1 MVPESPN
8 REKNSFLIDS
18 GFFFRVVQVEIMEK
32 GGLEM
37 FKTAAVSFR
46 TRQELLELLDHVS
59 RESECSRSSLIET
72 ILQKFLAD
80 KDGNGVQVE
89 NQVEIKG
96 GAPAA
101 DEGELSDGIVYI
113 SMGKLRIGLPKDLGC
128 KIIFDE
134 KNSAFRLDL
143 LPGEENLSNVVEL
156 RKEA

>member
-1 MVPESPN
+1 
-8 REKNSFLIDS
+8 
-18 GFFFRVVQVEIMEK
+18 MEK

-89 NQVEIKG
+89 NQVEI
-96 GAPAA
+96 
-101 DEGELSDGIVYI
+101 
-113 SMGKLRIGLPKDLGC
+113 
-128 KIIFDE
+128 
-134 KNSAFRLDL
+134 
-143 LPGEENLSNVVEL
+143 
-156 RKEA
+156 